1 MKIRTILPLAL
12 VAALLTGCAEDEATA
27 LDVGGE
33 PMTFCIAQ
41 DAQTRAVNLA
51 GNAWEGGEEVAVSIG
66 GTVKKYVVGSDKTT
80 LSPTSGVTP
89 FTWSN
94 KTETKT
100 VTAWYPYAATK
111 PAVTVPADQSTD
123 AKLRD
128 AIMLEA
134 TLSGVT
140 YGTTAALPFTHRT
153 AKVTINPYD
162 ADNGNVMQAAA
173 TVTLKNLSGV
183 SSGTTVTPKKNS
195 DNSYTA
201 IIAPQSIAASTV
213 FATIGY
219 NSITW
224 NYKPGATTF
233 SAANA
238 YTYNVSWSR
247 VISYTAPTL
256 RTGLTFN
263 GNSSN
268 VSGSAQNLVNA
279 GSVTHGTIYYS
290 TNGGSSWS
298 TSLPKGTNAGS
309 YTVHYKVE
317 PDAGYSGGVG
327 STSLGS
333 TTIAKSNGW
342 VTLSSYSSTGWNT
355 AKRKEVTI
363 TATHH
368 GGTLTGS
375 SPTSFISV
383 SVSGNNVTI
392 TKLRLVSADPP
403 RNITITSAATTNYNA
418 ASATYT
424 CNQ

>member
-1 MKIRTILPLAL
+1 MKFRTILPFAL
-12 VAALLTGCAEDEATA
+12 VLVLLTGCAEDEAAT

-66 GTVKKYVVGSDKTT
+66 STVKKYVVGSDKTT
-80 LSPTSGVTP
+80 LSPASGVTP

-111 PAVTVPADQSTD
+111 PVVTVPADQSTD
-123 AKLRD
+123 AKLRS

-134 TLSGVT
+134 NVT
-140 YGTTAALPFTHRT
+140 NAPYGAIALTFTHRT
-153 AKVTINPYD
+153 AKVTINPHD

-195 DNSYTA
+195 DNSFTA

-233 SAANA
+233 AAANA

-247 VISYTAPTL
+247 VITYTAPTL

-290 TNGGSSWS
+290 TNGGSNWS
-298 TSLPKGTNAGS
+298 TSLPQGTNAGT
-309 YTVHYKVE
+309 YTIHYKVV
-317 PDAGYSGGVG
+317 PDEGYSGGVG

-333 TTIAKSNGW
+333 TTIAKANGW
-342 VTLSSYSSTGWNT
+342 VTLSSYSSSGWWSTGQKNI
-355 AKRKEVTI
+355 TI
-363 TATHH
+363 TVTHH
-368 GGTLTGS
+368 GGTLSYTK
-375 SPTSFISV
+375 TTATMDLITV
-383 SVSGNNVTI
+383 SISGNSVTI
-392 TKLRLVSADPP
+392 SKTKTRYGRGTV
-403 RNITITSAATTNYNA
+403 TITSAATTNYNA